1 MKDWGGVPRVISEKS
16 DESVMRNDMRGDT
29 VDKLTLCVQEV
40 VDQDVVTSLG
50 LDRGLLEHHLLVSVR
65 ANAHV
70 LLAQSVNVGID
81 VVGTLR
87 WVISRELRL
96 ERSNTR
102 NAYQLFAEG
111 NLVELQLV
119 DLSRGT
125 AQQHRGC
132 Q

>member
-1 MKDWGGVPRVISEKS
+1 MGNDTRDDTGVE
-16 DESVMRNDMRGDT
+16 
-29 VDKLTLCVQEV
+29 LTLCVQEV

-50 LDRGLLEHHLLVSVR
+50 LDRGFLEHHLLMTVR

-81 VVGTLR
+81 VVGALR
-87 WVISRELRL
+87 WEISRELLL
-96 ERSNTR
+96 EKSNMGR
-102 NAYQLFAEG
+102 AYQLFAEG

-132 Q
+132 QQGNRLHDGQRV